1 MNPSSARVQAGI
13 AAGLAVVLG
22 GAWLLLGTPVKVRW
36 IVARGAP
43 PAPPHAAATAA
54 GELRAM
60 GSAARAPLAS
70 LFLDGSTP
78 LSRKAW
84 VASVLLRAPFYDHAT
99 VEGALA
105 SPEKAV
111 ARAAAF
117 ALMEGEE
124 FLSRGGAGSF
134 QEAVARVSDRGP
146 VAAKNAPLET
156 WDPAPAIPVLVEWI
170 RDVSDPDVAF
180 AALLLG
186 KIPPGDKRVRDA
198 LLGAVEEVPKF
209 LGKETGPEAGRRKIL
224 VVDALQ
230 SLLAWAKDDPETAS
244 RVAKVVAWIEESGH
258 TDDAWDVQTYGLRLF
273 EVARGRG
280 VDPALLRALAKSR
293 NSIVRQ
299 RLAHTLENTS
309 GAETGEL
316 LRDLVGDEVPTVR
329 RAAIYTLRKRKD
341 PMLLDLLPYLLEDA
355 HIYCRADTL
364 KSVGELRGVLPDR
377 IRSVVP
383 VLVACLEEP
392 WPGPPID
399 PASPLAPY
407 FSGARAEV
415 VEGAAL
421 SLYMITNRCPG
432 FVIPAADGGKPEL
445 AILDNRKRSDIAAGL
460 AADPAKRRAVADEWH
475 QTVPAWPE
483 SNRVPS
489 LVQRLE
495 DRDPECVLRA
505 CRELAR
511 ITKETAGFPP
521 SLLVQGKDDTE
532 ARNLIREM
540 RKKGEWAKVV
550 EAWKTKR

>member
-1 MNPSSARVQAGI
+1 LNPSSARVQAGI

-22 GAWLLLGTPVKVRW
+22 GAWLLFGTPVRVRW

-43 PAPPHAAATAA
+43 PAPAHASATAA
-54 GELRAM
+54 DDLRTL

-70 LFLDGSTP
+70 LFLAEATP
-78 LSRKAW
+78 FSRKAW
-84 VASVLLRAPFYDHAT
+84 VASVLLRAPFYEHAV

-105 SPEKAV
+105 SPHKPT

-117 ALMEGEE
+117 ALMDGEE
-124 FLSRGGAGSF
+124 FLARGGAGSF
-134 QEAVARVSDRGP
+134 QEAVARVTDGKG
-146 VAAKNAPLET
+146 VTAKNAPLET

-170 RDVSDPDVAF
+170 RDGSDPDAAY

-198 LLGAVEEVPKF
+198 LLGAVEEAPGF
-209 LGKETGPEAGRRKIL
+209 LGKDAGPDAGRRKIV

-230 SLLAWAKDDPETAS
+230 SLLAWAKDDPETAA
-244 RVAKVVAWIEESGH
+244 RVAKVVAWIEESGNG
-258 TDDAWDVQTYGLRLF
+258 DAAWDIQTYGLRLF

-280 VDPALLRALAKSR
+280 VDPALLRTLSKSR

-299 RLAHTLENTS
+299 RLAHTLENTA
-309 GAETGEL
+309 GAVTGEL
-316 LRDLVGDEVPTVR
+316 LRELVGDEVPTVR

-364 KSVGELRGVLPDR
+364 KSVGELRGVVPDR

-383 VLVACLEEP
+383 VLVACLEDP

-407 FSGARAEV
+407 FAGARAEV
-415 VEGAAL
+415 VEGAAI
-421 SLYMITNRCPG
+421 SLYMITFQCPG
-432 FVIPAADGGKPEL
+432 FVIPAPDGGKPEL
-445 AILDNRKRSDIAAGL
+445 AILDNRKRSDIAGAL
-460 AADPAKRRAVADEWH
+460 SADPAKRKEVADEWH
-475 QTVPAWPE
+475 RTVPAWPE
-483 SNRVPS
+483 TNRVPA

-495 DRDPECVLRA
+495 DRDPECILRA

-511 ITKETAGFPP
+511 ITKETTGIPE
-521 SLLVQGKDDTE
+521 SLLVQGKDDTA
-532 ARNLIREM
+532 ARNVIREM

-550 EAWKTKR
+550 EGWKAKR